1 MTPSHKRTSTPS
13 TLLVILLG
21 SLAHTAHAQGQPASD
36 TGAATPKWG
45 AHIDLEAKPGNKRSL
60 GEMDL
65 FVPLA
70 QGPNTLFFGN
80 LRGRIAEGNS
90 HEGNVGLGVRRMLDS
105 GWNLGAFV
113 HLDRRR
119 TPSGSRFKQT
129 TLGLEA
135 LGRDWDLRANV
146 YNPQGNRVR
155 DLASGPATATLSG
168 TTVQVTSSMLQ
179 ERALPGHDLEAGWR
193 VPVFGADDHRQWRL
207 YLGSYRFSD
216 SLAKVSGVRVRA
228 EYAVAE
234 LPQLWRGA
242 QMTLGAELQHD
253 AARGSQHFVSLRLRI
268 PLGARPEGRRLNAQE
283 RRMTTPVVRD
293 VDIVTQV
300 KTSASTVETATQLAN
315 GQNLTVISSDST
327 TGVALPGAVA
337 AAGANSTVL
346 LTGSFNT
353 SAITQLQ
360 PGQTLMGTGSLVVR
374 TPSGVTASLT
384 APGATI
390 TGAVAGNNGAVH
402 MGNNSTLTGMTVS
415 NVSTGGGVPNP
426 FAVFVNGVSNATI
439 RNNALS
445 VTENHVGGSAQAI
458 LITNGSSSITVTG
471 NQLTATGTGIALG
484 INVVNSSATVSGNT
498 MSATGGGGGANSRA
512 VGLNNANI
520 LPGSNGNTILNGIC
534 SVAGAGSGGQVGF
547 TNAAS
552 CGP

>member
-1 MTPSHKRTSTPS
+1 MTPSHKRTGPPS
-13 TLLVILLG
+13 ALLVMLLG
-21 SLAHTAHAQGQPASD
+21 TLAHTAHAQQPASD
-36 TGAATPKWG
+36 TGASTPKWG

-60 GEMDL
+60 GDMDL

-70 QGPNTLFFGN
+70 QDANTLLFGN

-90 HEGNVGLGVRRMLDS
+90 HEGNVGLGVRHMLDS

-119 TPSGSRFKQT
+119 TPSGSHFKQT

-146 YNPQGNRVR
+146 YNPQGNRIR
-155 DLASGPATATLSG
+155 DLAAGPATATLSG

-207 YLGSYRFSD
+207 FLGSYRFSD

-242 QMTLGAELQHD
+242 QMTLGAELQND
-253 AARGSQHFVSLRLRI
+253 AARGNQHFVSLRLRI
-268 PLGARPEGRRLNAQE
+268 PLGAARSEGRRLNAQE

-300 KTSASTVETATQLAN
+300 KTSASVVEAATQLAN

-374 TPSGVTASLT
+374 TPSGVTATLA

-415 NVSTGGGVPNP
+415 NLSTGGGIPNP
-426 FAVFVNGVSNATI
+426 IAVYVNGVSGATI
-439 RNNALS
+439 SNNVIRA
-445 VTENHVGGSAQAI
+445 TENLVGGTAQAI
-458 LITNGSSSITVTG
+458 LISNNSSNITVTG

-498 MSATGGGGGANSRA
+498 MNASGGGGGFNSRA
-512 VGLNNANI
+512 VGLNNAHI

-534 SVAGAGSGGQVGF
+534 SSAGPGPGGQIGF
-547 TNAAS
+547 TNAAN